1 METGPELSHFSSDL
15 DRFPPSFGIGIH
27 QETVHRKSLIK
38 GDMSVGL
45 SLSPRERVVLRSLP
59 SASVPEL
66 ENLPSFEYTALAGI
80 YP

>member
-1 METGPELSHFSSDL
+1 MESGPKLSHFSGDL
-15 DRFPPSFGIGIH
+15 DRFPPFIVIGVH

-38 GDMSVGL
+38 GNMSVGL
-45 SLSPRERVVLRSLP
+45 SLSPRDRIVLRSLP
-59 SASVPEL
+59 SASIPEL